1 MANAK
6 HAQVVSISL
15 PRDLLR
21 DVERLR
27 RRYFRKRS
35 EIFQEAVRQY
45 VARHRRIVYGSPE
58 YWAEAVAA
66 VPVEDEAVDS
76 AERAALRRGAAEI
89 ARGETVTLAAF
100 RRKHGHVA
108 RRRRAK
114 R

>member
-1 MANAK
+1 MANGK
-6 HAQVVSISL
+6 HARVVSISL
-15 PRDLLR
+15 PRDLLS

-27 RRYFRKRS
+27 LRYFRKRS

-45 VARHRRIVYGSPE
+45 IARHRRIVYGSPE
-58 YWAEAVAA
+58 YWAETVAA
-66 VPVEDEAVDS
+66 VPAEDEPLGR
-76 AERAALRRGAAEI
+76 AERAAGRRGAAEI
-89 ARGETVTLAAF
+89 ARGDSVTLAAF